1 MTGQSAYQA
10 FAADLPLLMTLL
22 VTQGPQVLAIVLALF
37 IGFAAHRAS
46 LCTVRAVGEVMSSG
60 KAWILASFA
69 KAVIWVCMIYGTL
82 LLLHPASASIFIV
95 YEPRALTL
103 AGGFIFGVG
112 AAINRGCSLST
123 VQRLA
128 EGDLGMLATFAGLF
142 AGITAWT
149 LLDLKI
155 ALVEPVAA
163 PLIWHS
169 IGVGAPIL
177 VGVLWLLAG
186 FEIIRLWR
194 SRPANATIGRL
205 LLKPAYRQS
214 TAALIIGISGG
225 LLYGLLP
232 AWTYSNYLRTAVDTT
247 LRDMPSPAALQGW
260 LFAALV
266 TGMVASAIQRG
277 SMRLRID
284 GGARQIPMRLAGG
297 MAMGI
302 GASMIPGGNDT
313 LILTSIPTLSLWALA
328 AYAAL
333 LLGIAC
339 VMGLHVLVSGAM
351 PVIRCENDVCSE
363 AAGDA
368 ASRQ

>member
-1 MTGQSAYQA
+1 
-10 FAADLPLLMTLL
+10 MTLL
-22 VTQGPQVLAIVLALF
+22 ITQGPNVVAIALALF

-46 LCTVRAVGEVMSSG
+46 LCTVRAVGEVISSG
-60 KAWILASFA
+60 QAWILASFA
-69 KAVIWVCMIYGTL
+69 KAVVWVSMVYGTL
-82 LLLHPASASIFIV
+82 LLFHPASTSTFIV

-128 EGDLGMLATFAGLF
+128 EGDLGMLATL
-142 AGITAWT
+142 AGIVAGIAAWT
-149 LLDLKI
+149 LIDLRMVF
-155 ALVEPVAA
+155 VEPVAV
-163 PLIWHS
+163 PLAWHN

-177 VGVLWLLAG
+177 VSVLWLLAG
-186 FEIIRLWR
+186 LEIMRLWR
-194 SRPANATIGRL
+194 SRPANATISQL

-214 TAALIIGISGG
+214 TAALVIGISGG

-232 AWTYSNYLRTAVDTT
+232 AWTYSNYLRTAVGTA
-247 LRDMPSPAALQGW
+247 LRDIPPPPVLQGW

-284 GGARQIPMRLAGG
+284 GGARQLPMRLAGG
-297 MAMGI
+297 MTMGI

-339 VMGLHVLVSGAM
+339 VMGIHVLATGAM
-351 PVIRCENDVCSE
+351 PVIRCVNDVCNE
-363 AAGDA
+363 AA
-368 ASRQ
+368 SPP